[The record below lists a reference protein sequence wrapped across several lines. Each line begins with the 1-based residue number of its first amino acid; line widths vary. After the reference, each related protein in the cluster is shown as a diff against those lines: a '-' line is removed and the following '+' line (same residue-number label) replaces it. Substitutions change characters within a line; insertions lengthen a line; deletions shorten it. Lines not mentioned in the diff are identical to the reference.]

1 MQHALVHYNDGTY
14 TEFLV
19 RGQNLHAV
27 IRYAFTERLLDN
39 TEYPPELIQLLN
51 NAYEHWVLIL
61 SETDALLITYSA
73 NGGTLAHGKTDNIVD
88 WVRDVTTRA
97 PSNPVENVN
106 PEILTVIYV
115 VLSIR
120 ILLNYLYDFNC
131 MPQLSGYEVLHPVQ
145 TDNGVLYWCC
155 FLPPEYFE

>member
-1 MQHALVHYNDGTY
+1 MHLSDGTY
-14 TEFLV
+14 TEFIA
-19 RGQNLHAV
+19 RGSYQYDINQYASLRNLC
-27 IRYAFTERLLDN
+27 DN
-39 TEYPPELIQLLN
+39 TEYSSGLIQSLN
-51 NAYEHWVLIL
+51 ATYTHWVLIF
-61 SETDALLITYSA
+61 SEEGALLVGYNV
-73 NGGTLAHGKTDNIVD
+73 NGCTLAHGKTDNIVD

-97 PSNPVENVN
+97 PSNPVEIVN

>member
-1 MQHALVHYNDGTY
+1 MQRALVHFSGGTY
-14 TEFLV
+14 DEFVV
-19 RGQNLHAV
+19 RDQHLRCF
-27 IRYAFTERLLDN
+27 IRRANTADLLKN
-39 TEYPPELIQLLN
+39 TEYSPELIRTLHSKY
-51 NAYEHWVLIL
+51 ASWVLIL
-61 SETDALLITYSA
+61 TDTDALLVGYSV
-73 NGGTLAHGKTDNIVD
+73 NGGALAHGKTDNIVD

-97 PSNPVENVN
+97 PSNPIENVN

-155 FLPPEYFE
+155 FLPPESIE